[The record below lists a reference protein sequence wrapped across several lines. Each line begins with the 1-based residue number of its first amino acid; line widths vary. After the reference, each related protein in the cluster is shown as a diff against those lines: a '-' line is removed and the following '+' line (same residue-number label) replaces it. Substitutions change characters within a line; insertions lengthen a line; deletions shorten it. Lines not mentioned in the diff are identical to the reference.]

1 VVAAKSAQALAG
13 KLGVTMPIVEA
24 VNRVLF
30 EGQRPRDAMG
40 ELMTR
45 ELRAE
50 ADR

>member
-1 VVAAKSAQALAG
+1 
-13 KLGVTMPIVEA
+13 MPIVEA

-30 EGQRPRDAMG
+30 DAQPPREALVD
-40 ELMTR
+40 LMSR